1 MISNNATHAIWVDGS
16 RRRRS
21 PRRLRQRV
29 AYALMA
35 AVIGLALFASGTPSP
50 LYSTYRVLFSLSP
63 LTLTL
68 VYATY
73 AFGVLA
79 TLLLAGPVSDT
90 AGRRPVLLVA
100 LGSLTVATLLFTVAD
115 SVAWLF
121 LARGIQ
127 GLATGLAL
135 STASAALLD
144 LHPRHDPNAVGL
156 HNGVASAAGMGLGV
170 LVSAAIV
177 QLLPAPRVL
186 PYLVAFVLFAVAFV
200 LTLALDDPVMRS
212 GRLRVRPQRPA
223 IAAGVRR
230 AFVLA
235 GLAALASWSIGGLA
249 LALGPEL
256 AAALFHSPDQLV
268 GSLSVLTLAGPAAI
282 PQLVFRNS
290 PPWASAAAGSIALA
304 IGLLGIA
311 LAAALDSGPVYILGN
326 ILAGTG
332 FGAAFLGALRTLTRA
347 IPQCSAAR
355 SCQRSTSLPTARY
368 PSPRSLPARSPRRS
382 GSTRRSRSS
391 AAILAAVALLVAA
404 LAFRNRPE
412 PATSPTCTATR
423 ARQAAGTAVLDL
435 T

>member
-1 MISNNATHAIWVDGS
+1 MMLNQHSVVVGS
-16 RRRRS
+16 ARRRS
-21 PRRLRQRV
+21 LRRLRPRA

-50 LYSTYRVLFSLSP
+50 LYTTYQALFSLSP

-100 LGSLTVATLLFTVAD
+100 LGSLMVATLLFTLAD
-115 SVAWLF
+115 SVVWLF
-121 LARGIQ
+121 IARGIQ

-170 LVSAAIV
+170 LISAAIV

-186 PYLVAFVLFAVAFV
+186 PYLVAFVFFAAAFG
-200 LTLALDDPVMRS
+200 LMLALDDPVVRS
-212 GRLRVRPQRPA
+212 GRLRLHPQRPV
-223 IAAGVRR
+223 IPAGVRP
-230 AFVLA
+230 AFALA
-235 GLAALASWSIGGLA
+235 GLAAISSWSIGGLA

-256 AAALFHSPDQLV
+256 AATLFHSSDQLV
-268 GSLSVLTLAGPAAI
+268 GSLSVLALAGPAAI
-282 PQLVFRNS
+282 SQLVFRNS
-290 PPWASAAAGSIALA
+290 PPWAGATAGSMALA
-304 IGLLGIA
+304 IGLLGIM
-311 LAAALDSGPVYILGN
+311 LAAALDSGLVYILAN

-332 FGAAFLGALRTLTRA
+332 FGAAFLGALRTLTRT
-347 IPQCSAAR
+347 IP
-355 SCQRSTSLPTARY
+355 P
-368 PSPRSLPARSPRRS
+368 
-382 GSTRRSRSS
+382 TRRSSVMS
-391 AAILAAVALLVAA
+391 AFYLVAYGSLSVPAILAGALATPLGLNTTFEILGALFAAVALVAAA
-404 LAFRNRPE
+404 LAFRSRPE
-412 PATSPTCTATR
+412 PATSPTCTATP
-423 ARQAAGTAVLDL
+423 ARQKAGTAVLDL